1 MNVICYEQII
11 LADIEAYGF
20 QYAYPSYMA
29 GMGASLRLKWFY
41 WLEIDGNDMGSLFV
55 MTLVEIFCNDMRRD
69 CSNDTGRDCL

>member
-1 MNVICYEQII
+1 
-11 LADIEAYGF
+11 
-20 QYAYPSYMA
+20 MA

-55 MTLVEIFCNDMRRD
+55 MTLVEIFRNDMRRD